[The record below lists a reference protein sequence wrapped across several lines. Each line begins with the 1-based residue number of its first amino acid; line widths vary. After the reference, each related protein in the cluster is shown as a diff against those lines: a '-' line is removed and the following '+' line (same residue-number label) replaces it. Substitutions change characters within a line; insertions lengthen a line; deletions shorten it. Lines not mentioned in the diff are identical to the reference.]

1 VDFFSL
7 QPGEWQAL
15 VLTLKVAA
23 TALLVALPLAVLI
36 AYLLARYRFA
46 GHGIVNA
53 LVHLPLVLPPVVTG
67 YVLLLTF
74 GRKGPVGA
82 FLENTLGISF
92 AFNWTGAALAA
103 GVMAFPLMVRPIRI
117 SFEAVDEK
125 LEEAAKSLG
134 ARRLVAFL
142 TVTLPLALPGIL
154 GGAILGFA
162 KAMGEFGA
170 TITFVS
176 NIPGETR
183 TLALALYT
191 ATQTPSGD
199 LAAFRLTLIA
209 TCVAFAALIASE
221 LLVRRLR
228 ARMGAGHA

>member
-1 VDFFSL
+1 MDFFTL
-7 QPGEWQAL
+7 QPSEWQAL
-15 VLTLKVAA
+15 LLTLKVAA
-23 TALLVALPLAVLI
+23 AALCVALPLAVLM
-36 AYLLARYRFA
+36 AYVLARFSFP
-46 GHGIVNA
+46 GHGLLNA

-74 GRKGPVGA
+74 GRKGAIGA
-82 FLENTLGISF
+82 FLDNTFGFTF

-117 SFEAVDEK
+117 SFEAVDPK

-134 ARRLVAFL
+134 AHRLIAFV

-209 TCVAFAALIASE
+209 VFVAFAALIASE

-228 ARMGAGHA
+228 NRMGAGHA